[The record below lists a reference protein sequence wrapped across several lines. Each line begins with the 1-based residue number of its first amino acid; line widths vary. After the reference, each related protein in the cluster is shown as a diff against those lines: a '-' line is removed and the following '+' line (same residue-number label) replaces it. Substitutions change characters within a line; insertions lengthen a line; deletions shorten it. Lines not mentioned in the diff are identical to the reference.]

1 MKTLFKLIIFGVML
15 CLPSLLFGEYTATVD
30 PDLDYYESLADSGVT
45 VPMSHI
51 SSPTAEN
58 LRDALI
64 AAGLMEAA
72 PIIVVYPDI
81 VHEDRSTITHADRAG
96 IVHEDHLQ

>member
-1 MKTLFKLIIFGVML
+1 MKPFSFILIFVLI
-15 CLPSLLFGEYTATVD
+15 PSLAFGAYTVTID
-30 PDLDYYESLADSGVT
+30 KDLDYYRTLAESGVT
-45 VPMSHI
+45 VPMAYQAT
-51 SSPTAEN
+51 PTAET

-72 PIIVVYPDI
+72 PIIITYSDL
-81 VHEDRSTITHADRAG
+81 VHEDRPNIAHADRAG

>member
-1 MKTLFKLIIFGVML
+1 ML

-72 PIIVVYPDI
+72 PAIISHGEVF
-81 VHEDRSTITHADRAG
+81 EDVTPEVFADVG
-96 IVHEDHLQ
+96 NEVWQDYIE

>member
-1 MKTLFKLIIFGVML
+1 LKTLFKIALFGLVL
-15 CLPSLLFGEYTATVD
+15 CLPSLLFGGYTVTVD

-45 VPMSHI
+45 VPMTHI

-64 AAGLMEAA
+64 AAGLMDAA

-81 VHEDRSTITHADRAG
+81 VHEDRPTITHADRAG